1 MEKQAIDK
9 EDEPEEFW
17 GIGEPE
23 EEAKE
28 VKLVKEIG
36 KTVGEIPQPEKGK
49 RPKKHQLLKVPKE
62 ILSQVGAA
70 IRDFEMI
77 KDGDRVL
84 VALSGGKDSLA
95 LIHILRHFQSVAP
108 IRFELGAITVDPMV
122 YEYNPAPLIPYL
134 R

>member
-1 MEKQAIDK
+1 M
-9 EDEPEEFW
+9 
-17 GIGEPE
+17 GEPE

-28 VKLVKEIG
+28 VKEIKEISN
-36 KTVGEIPQPEKGK
+36 KISEIPQPEKGK

-95 LIHILRHFQSVAP
+95 LIHILRHF
-108 IRFELGAITVDPMV
+108 
-122 YEYNPAPLIPYL
+122 
-134 R
+134 